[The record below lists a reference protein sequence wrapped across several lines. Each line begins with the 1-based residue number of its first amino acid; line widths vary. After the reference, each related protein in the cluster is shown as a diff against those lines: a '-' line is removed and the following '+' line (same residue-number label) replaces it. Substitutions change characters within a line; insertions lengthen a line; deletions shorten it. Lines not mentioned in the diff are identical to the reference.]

1 MQNKILFNKP
11 SIGKYEKLFINQV
24 IDNKKFTDG
33 EFQNKAKNLIGN
45 LIKSKSLEL
54 THSCS
59 SALEISM
66 LLIDLKKGDEV
77 IMPSYTFT
85 STANAV
91 LLRGGKPVFVDVS
104 PHDVNLNYKLVEKKI
119 TKKTKAIIVVHY
131 AGIACDMNNFLKLK
145 KKHKIFLIEDAA
157 HAFLGKFNNKFL
169 GTIGDFGAF
178 SFHETKNFVGGQ
190 CGALSIN
197 DPKYIKKA
205 QIILDKGTDR
215 SFVDNKKKY
224 YSWKGI
230 GSEYRATELS
240 SALLYGQFKNYK
252 KIFNSRKIIWNKYL
266 KELSQIKSDKFY
278 LLQNNDVLKKNA
290 YHVFA
295 LIFNSLKYRDKYIAF
310 MKNNNI
316 DCYFHYYPLHMSKF
330 GKNFKSHDLNV
341 SEKIYNG
348 LVRLPLYPS
357 LSEREVNRII
367 LITKKFLKFI

>member
-1 MQNKILFNKP
+1 MNKKILFNKLA
-11 SIGKYEKLFINQV
+11 IGKYEKKFVNQV

-33 EFQNKAKNLIGN
+33 EFQNKAKNLISN
-45 LIKSKSLEL
+45 IIKSKNIEL

-104 PHDVNLNYKLVEKKI
+104 PYDINLNYELVEKKI
-119 TKKTKAIIVVHY
+119 NKKTKAIIVVHY

-145 KKHKIFLIEDAA
+145 KKYKIFLIEDAA

-190 CGALSIN
+190 CGALLIN
-197 DPKYIKKA
+197 NSKYLKKA
-205 QIILDKGTDR
+205 KIILDKGTDR

-240 SALLYGQFKNYK
+240 SALLYGQLKNYK
-252 KIFNSRKIIWNKYL
+252 KIFNSRKFIWNRYL
-266 KELSQIKSDKFY
+266 KELSKIKSDKFY
-278 LLQNNDVLKKNA
+278 LLQNQNVLKKSA

-295 LIFNSLKYRDKYIAF
+295 LIFKSLRFRDKYIAF
-310 MKNNNI
+310 MKRNNI
-316 DCYFHYYPLHMSKF
+316 YCYFHYYPLHMSKF
-330 GKNFKSHDLNV
+330 GKNFNTRDLNV

-357 LSEREVNRII
+357 LTEVELNRII
-367 LITKKFLKFI
+367 LISKKFFKII

>member
-1 MQNKILFNKP
+1 MKNKIVFNKP
-11 SIGKYEKLFINQV
+11 SIGNYERRFINQV
-24 IDNKKFTDG
+24 IYNKKFTDG
-33 EFQNKAKNLIGN
+33 EFQNKAKNLITN
-45 LIKSKSLEL
+45 IIKSKSLEL

-66 LLIDLKKGDEV
+66 LLINLRKGDEV

-104 PHDVNLNYKLVEKKI
+104 PNDVNLNYKLVEKKI
-119 TKKTKAIIVVHY
+119 NKKTKAIIVVHY

-145 KKHKIFLIEDAA
+145 KKYNIFLIEDAA
-157 HAFLGKFNNKFL
+157 HAFLGKFGNKFL

-197 DPKYIKKA
+197 NSKYLKKA

-215 SFVDNKKKY
+215 SFIVNKKKY

-230 GSEYRATELS
+230 GSEYRATEFS
-240 SALLYGQFKNYK
+240 SALLYGQLKNYK

-266 KELSQIKSDKFY
+266 KELSQIQSDKFY

-295 LIFNSLKYRDKYIAF
+295 LIFDSQRYRDKYIAF
-310 MKNNNI
+310 MKKNNI
-316 DCYFHYYPLHMSKF
+316 DCIFIIIRYICQNL
-330 GKNFKSHDLNV
+330 
-341 SEKIYNG
+341 EKILN
-348 LVRLPLYPS
+348 PM
-357 LSEREVNRII
+357 I
-367 LITKKFLKFI
+367 

>member
-1 MQNKILFNKP
+1 MKNKIFFNKP
-11 SIGKYEKLFINQV
+11 LIGKYEKLFINQV
-24 IDNKKFTDG
+24 IDNNKFTDG
-33 EFQNKAKNLIGN
+33 EFQNKTKNLIKN
-45 LIKSKSLEL
+45 IIKSKNLEL

-104 PHDVNLNYKLVEKKI
+104 PTDVNLNYKLVEKKI
-119 TKKTKAIIVVHY
+119 NKKTKAIIVVHY

-145 KKHKIFLIEDAA
+145 KKYKVFLIEDAA

-197 DPKYIKKA
+197 NSKYLKKA

-215 SFVDNKKKY
+215 SFVGNKKKY

-240 SALLYGQFKNYK
+240 SALLYGQLKNYK
-252 KIFNSRKIIWNKYL
+252 KILSTRKIIWDKYL

-278 LLQNNDVLKKNA
+278 ILQNHDILKKNA

-310 MKNNNI
+310 MKKNNI
-316 DCYFHYYPLHMSKF
+316 ECFFHYYPLHMSKF
-330 GKNFKSHDLNV
+330 GKNFKCQNLSI

-348 LVRLPLYPS
+348 LVRLPLYPL
-357 LSEREVNRII
+357 LSVRELNRII
-367 LITKKFLKFI
+367 LTSKKFLKLI